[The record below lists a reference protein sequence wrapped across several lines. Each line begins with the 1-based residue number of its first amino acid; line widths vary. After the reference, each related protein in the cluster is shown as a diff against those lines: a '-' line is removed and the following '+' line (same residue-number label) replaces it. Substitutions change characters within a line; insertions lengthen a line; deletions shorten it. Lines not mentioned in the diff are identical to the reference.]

1 MSTSFESKH
10 RPLGWSVSSIGNI
23 TTPREVP
30 ENCPIP
36 RRPDAKQREAISA
49 LAVSTESRFN
59 RSQLA
64 EVLVAQTGYAPQ
76 PRQISNIINQA
87 RRASRDKVNEFGG
100 DIHAIVASLEQKMLD
115 EPGLTYRLKIDE
127 DRNVTGIWWQ
137 YPQQANLARRYH
149 DVLINDNTYGRNNSA
164 MALNI
169 GVVIDGYNA
178 SRNIWYGFQLVED
191 QGHHAWMLRCHLE
204 SAGRAPEIFVSD
216 RDGALIAAV
225 AEVLPTAEHIFC
237 IHHLEGN
244 VDTNL
249 RRTLPPD
256 QWATFKTEF
265 WAVYRAVSP
274 EEFVSKWSELTGKYP
289 ATKSYLDKELY
300 PCRSQWAWAYTSF
313 KFTCGIRTNGRVEV
327 ENRANQNIGGPR
339 TSLKALFDGLN
350 LRTQRQS
357 MQEMVRV
364 REVSLLSSF
373 HTQI

>member
-1 MSTSFESKH
+1 MVSLVDWKH
-10 RPLGWSVSSIGNI
+10 NHA
-23 TTPREVP
+23 REVP

-64 EVLVAQTGYAPQ
+64 EVLVAQTGYAPE

-137 YPQQANLARRYH
+137 YPQQASLARRYH

-244 VDTNL
+244 EMWTLTCGEHFHPINGQHSRRNSGLFTEQCHLKSSCPNGVNL
-249 RRTLPPD
+249 LGNILP
-256 QWATFKTEF
+256 Q
-265 WAVYRAVSP
+265 S
-274 EEFVSKWSELTGKYP
+274 LIL
-289 ATKSYLDKELY
+289 TKSCILAAHSGHGHTLASNSPAGLGQTGELKSRIE
-300 PCRSQWAWAYTSF
+300 PTR
-313 KFTCGIRTNGRVEV
+313 ILVV
-327 ENRANQNIGGPR
+327 LGPR
-339 TSLKALFDGLN
+339 
-350 LRTQRQS
+350 
-357 MQEMVRV
+357 
-364 REVSLLSSF
+364 
-373 HTQI
+373 